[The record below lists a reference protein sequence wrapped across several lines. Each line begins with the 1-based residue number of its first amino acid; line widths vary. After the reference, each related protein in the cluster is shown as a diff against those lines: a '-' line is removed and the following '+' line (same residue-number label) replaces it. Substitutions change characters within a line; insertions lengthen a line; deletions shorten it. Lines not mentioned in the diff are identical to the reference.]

1 MSETNVKTVKKIKK
15 VVSEPNFIGVD
26 LSKGNDIGTY
36 NGEVTPKVVKKVKKI
51 VKNEQIY
58 YVHTCGYDYVVD
70 TIDDDVAFSGTKDE
84 CDEWM
89 KEHSIIEGLE
99 DNTNP
104 NEYMDDSPCDFSDF
118 ESGKV
123 EMPKSTNV
131 PTVKKVKKTISSN
144 EYEGKQL
151 VFTKVIDLDPKLY
164 EDFTK
169 EKYPYGLIFFDYEV
183 FPLDW
188 CVTFIDVIANK
199 KIIIVNDR
207 KGLLKFYQ
215 THKDAIFVGYNN
227 RNYDNNIT
235 KGIICGMNA
244 KEVNDKLIVE
254 RLKGFQI
261 NNNFKDIQLYTF
273 DCYKLGN
280 SLKKLESFMQMNIE
294 ETQVDF
300 NLNRYL
306 NEKEWEQTL
315 FYNEHDV
322 KSTIEVFRKGQ
333 KGVYEGNMG
342 LIGLY
347 NFDISYINKTQAQL
361 TEEILACE
369 KPKEPRNDDWDLWLI
384 DTIKLDK
391 YKYVADWFMSLR
403 NDHDRTRIETWKNG
417 KYIDISKPKDKDKN
431 KLEFHTEVCG
441 VEHTFGL
448 GGVHGA
454 KEKFEVR
461 KEKGI
466 YHSDVNSLYPSIMIE
481 YKLLTRNAKKP
492 QEYKNAYD
500 MRIKYKKE
508 GNPLNKILKI
518 PLNGAFGKMGDV
530 ESSAYDPLYVKMVPV
545 TGQLLILTLLET
557 LEPYIDL
564 IQSNTDGII
573 YTLKK
578 DEYKDKVFEIIKDW
592 ETTTRLGFTT
602 DTIDYLIEKDVNN
615 YLFNFSNGEVE
626 VKGAYLKNTNDLDND
641 LPIVNECMR
650 EYILHKVNI
659 EDYINSCDELWK
671 FMKTFTLGGDYKFTT
686 YNGVKCFNKCYRVFA
701 SKDLKSTALL
711 KWKHEIG
718 TILETV
724 NSKGQLVK
732 REYLGEK
739 FAGQSDHVFI
749 ENGDIHGKKCSE
761 YPLLDKQWYIDLVY
775 DRLED
780 FGIDARPSM
789 FEEFF

>member
-1 MSETNVKTVKKIKK
+1 
-15 VVSEPNFIGVD
+15 
-26 LSKGNDIGTY
+26 
-36 NGEVTPKVVKKVKKI
+36 
-51 VKNEQIY
+51 
-58 YVHTCGYDYVVD
+58 
-70 TIDDDVAFSGTKDE
+70 
-84 CDEWM
+84 
-89 KEHSIIEGLE
+89 
-99 DNTNP
+99 
-104 NEYMDDSPCDFSDF
+104 
-118 ESGKV
+118 
-123 EMPKSTNV
+123 
-131 PTVKKVKKTISSN
+131 
-144 EYEGKQL
+144 
-151 VFTKVIDLDPKLY
+151 
-164 EDFTK
+164 
-169 EKYPYGLIFFDYEV
+169 
-183 FPLDW
+183 
-188 CVTFIDVIANK
+188 
-199 KIIIVNDR
+199 
-207 KGLLKFYQ
+207 
-215 THKDAIFVGYNN
+215 
-227 RNYDNNIT
+227 
-235 KGIICGMNA
+235 
-244 KEVNDKLIVE
+244 
-254 RLKGFQI
+254 
-261 NNNFKDIQLYTF
+261 
-273 DCYKLGN
+273 
-280 SLKKLESFMQMNIE
+280 
-294 ETQVDF
+294 
-300 NLNRYL
+300 
-306 NEKEWEQTL
+306 
-315 FYNEHDV
+315 
-322 KSTIEVFRKGQ
+322 
-333 KGVYEGNMG
+333 
-342 LIGLY
+342 
-347 NFDISYINKTQAQL
+347 
-361 TEEILACE
+361 
-369 KPKEPRNDDWDLWLI
+369 
-384 DTIKLDK
+384 
-391 YKYVADWFMSLR
+391 
-403 NDHDRTRIETWKNG
+403 
-417 KYIDISKPKDKDKN
+417 
-431 KLEFHTEVCG
+431 
-441 VEHTFGL
+441 
-448 GGVHGA
+448 
-454 KEKFEVR
+454 
-461 KEKGI
+461 
-466 YHSDVNSLYPSIMIE
+466 MIE
-481 YKLLTRNAKKP
+481 YGLLTRNAKKP

-671 FMKTFTLGGDYKFTT
+671 FMKTFTLSGDYKFTT

-701 SKDLKSTALL
+701 SKDLKSTALM

-724 NSKGQLVK
+724 NSKGQLIK

-761 YPLLDKQWYIDLVY
+761 YPLLDKQWYIELVY
-775 DRLED
+775 KRLED

>member
-1 MSETNVKTVKKIKK
+1 MSEIKVKKIKK
-15 VVSEPNFIGVD
+15 VASEPSFISID
-26 LSKGNDIGTY
+26 LGKGSDVETC
-36 NGEVTPKVVKKVKKI
+36 NGEVTSKIVKKVKKI
-51 VKNEQIY
+51 VKNEQTY
-58 YVHTCGYDYVVD
+58 YVHTCGYDYIVD
-70 TIDDDVAFSGTKDE
+70 TINADVVFSGTKNE
-84 CDEWM
+84 CDNWI

-104 NEYMDDSPCDFSDF
+104 NEYMDDENSSCDFSDF
-118 ESGKV
+118 ESSKV
-123 EMPKSTNV
+123 EMPKSADTS
-131 PTVKKVKKTISSN
+131 VKKVKKTISSN

-188 CVTFIDVIANK
+188 CVTFIDVIVNK

-215 THKDAIFVGYNN
+215 IHKNAIFVGYNN

-273 DCYKLGN
+273 DCYKLGS

-342 LIGLY
+342 LIDLY
-347 NFDISYINKTQAQL
+347 GFDISYINKTQAQL

-369 KPKEPRNDDWDLWLI
+369 KPKEPRNDDWNLWLI
-384 DTIKLDK
+384 NTIKLNK

-431 KLEFHTEVCG
+431 TLEFHTEVCG

-454 KEKFEVR
+454 KERFEVR

-530 ESSAYDPLYVKMVPV
+530 ESSAYDRNW
-545 TGQLLILTLLET
+545 TTFN
-557 LEPYIDL
+557 
-564 IQSNTDGII
+564 SN
-573 YTLKK
+573 
-578 DEYKDKVFEIIKDW
+578 
-592 ETTTRLGFTT
+592 
-602 DTIDYLIEKDVNN
+602 
-615 YLFNFSNGEVE
+615 
-626 VKGAYLKNTNDLDND
+626 
-641 LPIVNECMR
+641 
-650 EYILHKVNI
+650 
-659 EDYINSCDELWK
+659 
-671 FMKTFTLGGDYKFTT
+671 
-686 YNGVKCFNKCYRVFA
+686 
-701 SKDLKSTALL
+701 
-711 KWKHEIG
+711 
-718 TILETV
+718 
-724 NSKGQLVK
+724 LV
-732 REYLGEK
+732 R
-739 FAGQSDHVFI
+739 
-749 ENGDIHGKKCSE
+749 N
-761 YPLLDKQWYIDLVY
+761 P
-775 DRLED
+775 
-780 FGIDARPSM
+780 
-789 FEEFF
+789 